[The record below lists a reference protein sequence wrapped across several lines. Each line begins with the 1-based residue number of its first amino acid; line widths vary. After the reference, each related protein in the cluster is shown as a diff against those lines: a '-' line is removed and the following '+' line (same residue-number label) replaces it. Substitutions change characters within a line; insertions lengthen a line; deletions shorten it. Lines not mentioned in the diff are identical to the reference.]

1 MNKITVLFPGGFKP
15 LTGAHLALA
24 QRYAEDPQVDQIIL
38 LIGPTERGGIT
49 RQKTI
54 EMFNLLNSNSK
65 IKIRPTEF
73 NSPITAAYEY
83 LFALPQ
89 DATGQYAM
97 AASTKG
103 DDYVRAKD
111 FVPNVDKYAT
121 IGDKKGRTIPAGIDA
136 IELNIDVEPLTYNN
150 GFPISATIVRQSL
163 VDNDYKTF
171 RLSYPDNNDAEV
183 KNVWQILKGVQEAAL
198 FSKDWWTK
206 SLHEDVE
213 EVIEAIMNTSERGA
227 HNKKITKLRSYLDN
241 NRDDSFV
248 YDFDKFPKT
257 VFGGVL
263 TEGGAAGHM
272 AHPYDDHGLTF
283 NEMREIV
290 SRALEGRLDIEES
303 VTEKTDGQNIFVT
316 WKNNEI
322 GFARGVGTIINPM
335 TTSEIIADF
344 QRKQQKAIAEK
355 GADAGVNYQPV
366 VDAYQACAEDLTE
379 AFRSIPADKLNQIF
393 KNGRIFANMEII
405 YPATKNV
412 ISYDKAHLQF
422 HNLAEYDDAGKI
434 IETDLTGGSMI
445 QGIIQNA
452 NAHMQKTFSFIPPQ
466 KIKLGRAYDFEDQQA
481 AFFSEIDQLQN
492 KFKLQPTDLV
502 TEYHKA
508 WWGDVIKTKA
518 QSLRYE
524 ITENVLTALIYRWAF
539 NDKSTNISILKKEI
553 DNPEF
558 VTWMSEFDKKD
569 FKIYQKQN
577 MEPFEAIFLRLGV
590 VVLKNAEN
598 FLAANP
604 SKVVQEIKTELAQLI
619 KEIQASGNVV
629 NIKKLELE
637 LKRIERIGGFDSIV
651 PSEGLVF
658 VYGGHTYKLTGSFAP
673 INQLL
678 GVLKYTR

>member
-24 QRYAEDPQVDQIIL
+24 QRYAEDPQVDRVIL
-38 LIGPTERGGIT
+38 LIGPKERDGIT

-54 EMFNLLNSNSK
+54 EMFNLLNSNPK
-65 IKIRPTEF
+65 IEIRPTEF

-89 DATGQYAM
+89 DATGRYSM

-136 IELNIDVEPLTYNN
+136 TELSIDVDPITYNN

-171 RLSYPDNNDAEV
+171 RLSYPNNNDGEI
-183 KNVWQILKGVQEAAL
+183 KNVWQILKGIQEAAT
-198 FSKDWWTK
+198 FSKDWWLK
-206 SLHEDVE
+206 SFEKDAD
-213 EVIEAIMNTSERGA
+213 EVFEAIMNSSERKA
-227 HNKKITKLRSYLDN
+227 HNKKITKLRNYLDA
-241 NRDDSFV
+241 NRGDSFV

-257 VFGGVL
+257 VYGGVL

-290 SRALEGRLDIEES
+290 SRALEGRLDIEEA

-316 WKNNEI
+316 WKNGEI
-322 GFARGVGTIINPM
+322 GFARGVGTIINPL

-355 GADAGVNYQPV
+355 GAEAGVNYQRV

-379 AFRSIPADKLNQIF
+379 AFGMIPADKLNQIF

-434 IETDLTGGSMI
+434 VETDLTGGAMM
-445 QGIIQNA
+445 QKIIQDA

-492 KFKLQPTDLV
+492 KFGLKPTDLV

-518 QSLRYE
+518 QSFGYE
-524 ITENVLTALIYRWAF
+524 IPENVLTALIYRWAF
-539 NDKSTNISILKKEI
+539 NNKSTNISLLKKEI
-553 DNPEF
+553 ANPEF
-558 VTWMSEFDKKD
+558 IAWMSEFDKKD

-577 MEPFEAIFLRLGV
+577 MEPFETIFLRLGV

-604 SKVVQEIKTELAQLI
+604 SQTVQEIKTELAELI
-619 KEIQASGNVV
+619 KDIQASGNIA
-629 NIKKLELE
+629 NIKKLEFE
-637 LKRIERIGGFDSIV
+637 LKRIERIGGFESIV